1 MWEWLEGLA
10 QHPVIAALSVI
21 GGALGIIT
29 LVISFM
35 RGTIKIPV
43 KAWVFLHG
51 KPYERKEV
59 NAFEIIHEQNKL
71 LPRLYGEAPSGTLG
85 DLDMPYTR
93 RNPEKDLQT
102 ELLEK
107 LNAHKRILLLAPS
120 GYGKTREAG
129 KLVESMI
136 ARGYRAILVH
146 SKGWL
151 DVPQHWPDGLP
162 NNQIVIVLDDLN
174 RLIPSSPT
182 VQMERETCDPAV
194 RLPSYEQRL
203 VRFVRYFEDGASNVC
218 VIATARDKQ
227 ELLART
233 KDRLWEKF
241 EEVNLEQFTPDA
253 MCELLEAATGKAGVE
268 AKPEIVERCIQKSER
283 NPRVIKNNLQ
293 RCKQEGKQ
301 LDDKDYEPTLD
312 GSWNARYQS
321 LIKRYPEVHCIYNAI
336 YLLQSAGVVLEIER
350 VKAVALMLVQ
360 GRLQRI
366 WMRLPIQRALRFL
379 QQRGEINL
387 TTYNNQ
393 KVFVPADGQ
402 IIPSSADL
410 TCKCKSASGTNTANG
425 YPSSEKEILELYVDR
440 LVHLFRRRGDLQALK
455 QLGLKAVSAGLMQK
469 ALDAFDRALAIDPQD
484 AEAHSYRGVA
494 LAQLGRM
501 HEALAAFDEALK
513 INPQFAEAHYNRG
526 VALTEL
532 GRTDEA
538 LAAFDRALAI
548 NPQDAK
554 AHHNRGA
561 VLAKLG
567 RTDEALVAFDRA
579 LAINP
584 QDAEAHQNRGA
595 VLTQLRRMNEAL
607 VAFDEALKINPQF
620 AEAHYN
626 RGLALAQL
634 GRTDEARAAFDCA
647 LAAFDRALAINL
659 QDAKAHHS
667 RGLALTQLGRMH
679 EALAAFDEALKINPQ
694 FAEAHNYRGLALAKL
709 RRMDEAL
716 AAFDRALAINP
727 QDAEAHHGR
736 GVALAQLGRTDEALA
751 AFDHALAINP
761 QDAEAHHGRGLALAR
776 LGRTD
781 EALAAFDR
789 ALAINPQDARTH
801 YNRGVALTELGRTD
815 EALAAFDEALKINP
829 QFAEVHYS
837 RGVVLTQL
845 RRMDEAL
852 ADFDEA
858 LKINPQFA
866 EVHYSRG
873 LVLAQLGRMDEAL
886 AAFDEALKINPQ
898 FAEAHYWR
906 WLNSDA

>member
-21 GGALGIIT
+21 GGALGLIT
-29 LVISFM
+29 LFISFM

-59 NAFEIIHEQNKL
+59 NAFEIIHEWDKL

-93 RNPEKDLQT
+93 RNPKKDLQT
-102 ELLEK
+102 ELREK
-107 LNAHKRILLLAPS
+107 LNAHKKILLLAPS

-233 KDRLWEKF
+233 KDSLWGEF

-253 MCELLEAATGKAGVE
+253 MCELLEAAAGKAGVE
-268 AKPEIVERCIQKSER
+268 AKPEIVKRCIQKSEH

-321 LIKRYPEVHCIYNAI
+321 LIKRYPAVHCIYNAI

-379 QQRGEINL
+379 QQSGEINL

-425 YPSSEKEILELYVDR
+425 YPSSEKILELYDR

-455 QLGLKAVSAGLMQK
+455 ELGLV
-469 ALDAFDRALAIDPQD
+469 ALAKLRRTDEALAAFDRALAIDPQD
-484 AEAHSYRGVA
+484 AEAHNYRGLA
-494 LAQLGRM
+494 LAQLGRTDEALTVFDCALAIDPQDARIHYSRGVVLAKLGRM

-513 INPQFAEAHYNRG
+513 INPQFANVHYQRGVVLAQLGRMDEALAAFDRSLAIDPQDAEAHNYRG

-548 NPQDAK
+548 DPQDA
-554 AHHNRGA
+554 G
-561 VLAKLG
+561 
-567 RTDEALVAFDRA
+567 
-579 LAINP
+579 I
-584 QDAEAHQNRGA
+584 
-595 VLTQLRRMNEAL
+595 
-607 VAFDEALKINPQF
+607 
-620 AEAHYN
+620 HY
-626 RGLALAQL
+626 
-634 GRTDEARAAFDCA
+634 
-647 LAAFDRALAINL
+647 
-659 QDAKAHHS
+659 S

-694 FAEAHNYRGLALAKL
+694 FA
-709 RRMDEAL
+709 
-716 AAFDRALAINP
+716 
-727 QDAEAHHGR
+727 
-736 GVALAQLGRTDEALA
+736 
-751 AFDHALAINP
+751 
-761 QDAEAHHGRGLALAR
+761 
-776 LGRTD
+776 
-781 EALAAFDR
+781 
-789 ALAINPQDARTH
+789 
-801 YNRGVALTELGRTD
+801 
-815 EALAAFDEALKINP
+815 
-829 QFAEVHYS
+829 
-837 RGVVLTQL
+837 
-845 RRMDEAL
+845 
-852 ADFDEA
+852 
-858 LKINPQFA
+858 
-866 EVHYSRG
+866 
-873 LVLAQLGRMDEAL
+873 
-886 AAFDEALKINPQ
+886 
-898 FAEAHYWR
+898 
-906 WLNSDA
+906 

>member
-21 GGALGIIT
+21 GGALGLIT
-29 LVISFM
+29 LFISFM

-59 NAFEIIHEQNKL
+59 NAFEIIHEKNKL
-71 LPRLYGEAPSGTLG
+71 LPRLYGEAPSGTFG

-93 RNPEKDLQT
+93 RNPKKDLQT
-102 ELLEK
+102 ELREK
-107 LNAHKRILLLAPS
+107 LNAHKKILLLAPS

-129 KLVESMI
+129 ELVESMI
-136 ARGYRAILVH
+136 GRGYRAILVH

-162 NNQIVIVLDDLN
+162 NNRIVIVLDDLN
-174 RLIPSSPT
+174 RLMPSSPT

-203 VRFVRYFEDGASNVC
+203 VRFVRYFENGASDVC
-218 VIATARDKQ
+218 VIATARDEQ
-227 ELLART
+227 ELRARM
-233 KDRLWEKF
+233 KDLLWGEF
-241 EEVNLEQFTPDA
+241 EEVNLERFAPES
-253 MCELLEAATGKAGVE
+253 MRKLLEDGAGKAGVE
-268 AKPEIVERCIQKSER
+268 AKPEIVERCIQKSEL
-283 NPRVIKNNLQ
+283 NPRVIKINLQ
-293 RCKQEGKQ
+293 RCKQEGKR

-312 GSWNARYQS
+312 GSWNARYQW
-321 LIKRYPEVHCIYNAI
+321 LIKRYPAVHCIYNAI

-366 WMRLPIQRALRFL
+366 WMRLPIQRALHSL

-425 YPSSEKEILELYVDR
+425 YPSSEKILNLYVDR

-484 AEAHSYRGVA
+484 ARIHYSRGVV

-513 INPQFAEAHYNRG
+513 INPQFAKVHYS
-526 VALTEL
+526 
-532 GRTDEA
+532 
-538 LAAFDRALAI
+538 
-548 NPQDAK
+548 
-554 AHHNRGA
+554 
-561 VLAKLG
+561 
-567 RTDEALVAFDRA
+567 
-579 LAINP
+579 
-584 QDAEAHQNRGA
+584 
-595 VLTQLRRMNEAL
+595 
-607 VAFDEALKINPQF
+607 
-620 AEAHYN
+620 

-634 GRTDEARAAFDCA
+634 G
-647 LAAFDRALAINL
+647 
-659 QDAKAHHS
+659 
-667 RGLALTQLGRMH
+667 
-679 EALAAFDEALKINPQ
+679 
-694 FAEAHNYRGLALAKL
+694 
-709 RRMDEAL
+709 RMDEAL

-736 GVALAQLGRTDEALA
+736 GLALAQLGRMDEALAAFDRALAINPQDARAHHRRGVALALLGRIDEALVAFDRALAINPQDAKAHHGRGLALAKLGRMDEALAAFDRALAIDPQDAEAHSSRGLALTELERTDEALA
-751 AFDHALAINP
+751 AFDRALAINP
-761 QDAEAHHGRGLALAR
+761 QFAEAHYNRGVVLAQ
-776 LGRTD
+776 LGRMD

-801 YNRGVALTELGRTD
+801 SSRGVALTELGRTD
-815 EALAAFDEALKINP
+815 EALAAFDRALAIDP
-829 QFAEVHYS
+829 QDAKAHYW
-837 RGVVLTQL
+837 RGVALDKLGRT
-845 RRMDEAL
+845 DEAL
-852 ADFDEA
+852 AA
-858 LKINPQFA
+858 LDRALAIDPQNA
-866 EVHYSRG
+866 KAHYRRG
-873 LVLAQLGRMDEAL
+873 LALAQLGRIDEAR
-886 AAFDEALKINPQ
+886 AAFDRALAINPQ
-898 FAEAHYWR
+898 DAEAHYWHGVALALLR
-906 WLNSDA
+906 RIG

>member
-21 GGALGIIT
+21 GGALGLIT
-29 LVISFM
+29 LFISFM

-93 RNPEKDLQT
+93 RNPEKDLKT
-102 ELLEK
+102 ELREK
-107 LNAHKRILLLAPS
+107 LNAHKKILLLAPS

-425 YPSSEKEILELYVDR
+425 YPSSKKEILELYVDR
-440 LVHLFRRRGDLQALK
+440 LVDLFRRRGDLQALK
-455 QLGLKAVSAGLMQK
+455 QLGLVMLAQLGRTDE
-469 ALDAFDRALAIDPQD
+469 ALAAFDRALAIDPQD
-484 AEAHSYRGVA
+484 AEAHNYRGVA
-494 LAQLGRM
+494 LALLGR
-501 HEALAAFDEALK
+501 
-513 INPQFAEAHYNRG
+513 I
-526 VALTEL
+526 
-532 GRTDEA
+532 DEA

-554 AHHNRGA
+554 AHDYRGA
-561 VLAKLG
+561 VLA
-567 RTDEALVAFDRA
+567 
-579 LAINP
+579 
-584 QDAEAHQNRGA
+584 
-595 VLTQLRRMNEAL
+595 
-607 VAFDEALKINPQF
+607 
-620 AEAHYN
+620 
-626 RGLALAQL
+626 QL
-634 GRTDEARAAFDCA
+634 G
-647 LAAFDRALAINL
+647 
-659 QDAKAHHS
+659 
-667 RGLALTQLGRMH
+667 
-679 EALAAFDEALKINPQ
+679 
-694 FAEAHNYRGLALAKL
+694 
-709 RRMDEAL
+709 RMDEAL

-727 QDAEAHHGR
+727 QDAEAHHNRGAVLTQLGR
-736 GVALAQLGRTDEALA
+736 MHEALAAFDRALAIDPQDAKAHYSRSTVLAQLGRMDEALA
-751 AFDHALAINP
+751 AFDRAPAINP
-761 QDAEAHHGRGLALAR
+761 QDAEAHRWRGLALAQLGR
-776 LGRTD
+776 MDEALAAFNKALEINLQFAEAHSSRGVALAKLGRTG

-801 YNRGVALTELGRTD
+801 YKIGR
-815 EALAAFDEALKINP
+815 
-829 QFAEVHYS
+829 
-837 RGVVLTQL
+837 
-845 RRMDEAL
+845 
-852 ADFDEA
+852 
-858 LKINPQFA
+858 
-866 EVHYSRG
+866 
-873 LVLAQLGRMDEAL
+873 
-886 AAFDEALKINPQ
+886 
-898 FAEAHYWR
+898 AHV
-906 WLNSDA
+906 